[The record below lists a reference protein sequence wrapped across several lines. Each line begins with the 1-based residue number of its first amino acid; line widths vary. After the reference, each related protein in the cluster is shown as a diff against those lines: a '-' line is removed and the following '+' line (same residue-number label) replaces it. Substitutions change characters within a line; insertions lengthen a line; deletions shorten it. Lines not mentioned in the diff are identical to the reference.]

1 MKEPRVF
8 TEDKPQCAFTWTTEE
23 TGDKTRCDRYA
34 SRGSLCGWHFRKAS
48 PRRRESNA
56 NKQLE
61 LDSREL
67 VGKLIKDNDIEVII
81 PDGDIEFNPFDALL
95 EMAQET
101 MQFKD
106 ICAAKLAK
114 LKDDEWRWEGER
126 VGEQLRSEVALYER
140 AIQRCTD
147 TLIKIARLG
156 IEERM
161 MRVAER
167 QQAIMEQAIVRTM
180 QDLDLPLEMQAKAR
194 QRMVLHLRAM

>member
-1 MKEPRVF
+1 MKERIF
-8 TEDKPQCAFTWTTEE
+8 TPEKPQCTRTWTPEGYTETIRCNRYATNGGLCGYCFRKSSPSMRQHHAERELEKQSQKLIRELTEE
-23 TGDKTRCDRYA
+23 
-34 SRGSLCGWHFRKAS
+34 H
-48 PRRRESNA
+48 N
-56 NKQLE
+56 
-61 LDSREL
+61 
-67 VGKLIKDNDIEVII
+67 IEVMI
-81 PDGDIEFNPFDALL
+81 PDGNLEFNPFDALL

-101 MQFKD
+101 MEFKD
-106 ICAAKLAK
+106 ICKVKLSK
-114 LKDDEWRWEGER
+114 LKEDEWRWEGER

-167 QQAIMEQAIVRTM
+167 QQAIMERAIVRTM

-194 QRMVLHLRAM
+194 QQMVLHLRAL